1 MTKTAASTRT
11 AAPLPDEENGYGPD
25 DGGDSPECACCA
37 TLGALAYAASS
48 CCQQADCAAGVGD
61 QAGCDCCKEALE
73 HIANAMDACVK
84 CLRGACPTLGSRKM
98 AAGGGGEQQ
107 QQQQQPQKQGKKS

>member
-1 MTKTAASTRT
+1 MTKTASTKGSP
-11 AAPLPDEENGYGPD
+11 APLPDEDNGYGPD

-61 QAGCDCCKEALE
+61 AQGCDCCKAALE
-73 HIANAMDACVK
+73 HIANAMDECVK
-84 CLRGACPTLGSRKM
+84 CLRGACATLGSRKM
-98 AAGGGGEQQ
+98 ASGGGGE
-107 QQQQQPQKQGKKS
+107 QQQQPQKQGKKS